1 MVHQIVVLVTPE
13 EFSPVIHSSSRWTWT
28 PTVWNISQ
36 STFNYSI
43 LTRHYILIYQLFN
56 RGDILF
62 LKTQILLRTNL
73 KKDYRKITTQII
85 FTSAGEVFVFVV
97 CQQDFTKKTTTEQI
111 SANSIITADE
121 AAKRPA
127 AARVAQ
133 LDILRLRTFRDV
145 FVATK
150 TLFCINPKT
159 QSERCDKREVE
170 IEKSCNRPVRTELWF
185 CRNKFSEAAFSTFSL
200 ISQGFIY
207 GSWWKISAVFR
218 WPVSMSESNLMWI
231 QNLISGCGLGGN
243 ASTLLLEGCRFL
255 KCLWARYWTPNCSWC
270 AGRHLA
276 WQPSM

>member
-97 CQQDFTKKTTTEQI
+97 CQQDFTKKQQLQ
-111 SANSIITADE
+111 NRFQRTALLQRTRLPNGRQQLE
-121 AAKRPA
+121 SRNWIFYACGHFEMFLWRPKHFFA
-127 AARVAQ
+127 
-133 LDILRLRTFRDV
+133 
-145 FVATK
+145 
-150 TLFCINPKT
+150 
-159 QSERCDKREVE
+159 
-170 IEKSCNRPVRTELWF
+170 
-185 CRNKFSEAAFSTFSL
+185 
-200 ISQGFIY
+200 
-207 GSWWKISAVFR
+207 
-218 WPVSMSESNLMWI
+218 
-231 QNLISGCGLGGN
+231 
-243 ASTLLLEGCRFL
+243 
-255 KCLWARYWTPNCSWC
+255 
-270 AGRHLA
+270 
-276 WQPSM
+276 